1 MKKAILNMLML
12 FAVTGVATAQT
23 VTVADVEALPGET
36 GEKIKATIELS
47 APAGKYT
54 GVQLSIQFPTTGFT
68 NVEKGTGTNFETCQV
83 GAMTDGKVKI
93 AAANGATFENATIVV
108 KFDVDNSLALGEYDL
123 TVTDIQFEAT
133 GVEDHIADVPFKVI
147 VTDRITLDENSTALP
162 IARTGVNVKVKRTI
176 NANEW
181 STICL
186 PFAMTKTKFQNAFG
200 SDAILKEYK
209 GYTTEMDWDTYTPTS
224 IVLNFDDFVWTN
236 ALTKT
241 AVGTPYLIKTTKAIE
256 SFDVNN
262 VTIITELNDVSA
274 GDNNGFAGKFKGV
287 IAKTTVPDKGLFISG
302 NKFYY
307 STGKTNIK
315 AFRGWFELQ
324 AILDVPFDIDARID
338 FNFDETTGIKEV
350 HGSDKSVEGTYDL
363 QGRKVEEPANKGL
376 YIVNGHKVVIK

>member
-54 GVQLSIQFPTTGFT
+54 GVQLSIQFPTTGFS
-68 NVEKGTGTNFETCQV
+68 NVLKATGTNFETCQV
-83 GAMTDGKVKI
+83 GEMTDGKVKI

-123 TVTDIQFEAT
+123 AVTDIQFEAT

-147 VTDRITLDENSTALP
+147 VTDRITLDENSTTLP

-176 NANEW
+176 NAGEW

-186 PFAMTKTKFQNAFG
+186 PFDMDKTQVETVFG
-200 SDAILKEYK
+200 SDAIIKSYT
-209 GYTTEMDWDTYTPTS
+209 GYTADIDLTTYIPSAITMNFEDYEITP
-224 IVLNFDDFVWTN
+224 F
-236 ALTKT
+236 TKLW
-241 AVGTPYLIKTTKAIE
+241 AGTPYLIKTKKNIS
-256 SFDVNN
+256 SFDIDN
-262 VTIITELNDVSA
+262 VTITTTTDDVV
-274 GDNNGFAGKFKGV
+274 GKETKYKFNGKFKGTL
-287 IAKTTVPDKGLFISG
+287 AKTKVPNNGLFISG
-302 NKFYY
+302 NRFYY

-324 AILDVPFDIDARID
+324 VVLDESVLSRID

-350 HGSDKSVEGTYDL
+350 HGNANVEGTYDL
-363 QGRKVEEPANKGL
+363 QGRKVEEPTNKGL
-376 YIVNGHKVVIK
+376 YIVNGRKVVKK

>member
-54 GVQLSIQFPTTGFT
+54 GVQLSIQFPTTGFS
-68 NVEKGTGTNFETCQV
+68 NVLKATGTSFETCQV
-83 GAMTDGKVKI
+83 GEMTDGKVKI

-147 VTDRITLDENSTALP
+147 VTDRITLDENSTTAP
-162 IARTGVNVKVKRTI
+162 IARTGVNVKVNRTI
-176 NANEW
+176 KAGEW

-186 PFAMTKTKFQNAFG
+186 PFTMTKSQAETVFG
-200 SDAILKEYK
+200 SDVTVKTFT
-209 GYTTEMDWDTYTPTS
+209 GYTATIDELTLIPS
-224 IVLNFDDFVWTN
+224 AIVMNFADYN
-236 ALTKT
+236 LSALKPLK
-241 AVGTPYLIKTTKAIE
+241 AGNPYLIKTSKDIS
-256 SFDVNN
+256 SFELDGVN
-262 VTIITELNDVSA
+262 VSSTTSDVSVKETNYEL
-274 GDNNGFAGKFKGV
+274 DGKFKGV
-287 IAKTTVPDKGLFISG
+287 LAKTTVPDKGLFISG

-324 AILDVPFDIDARID
+324 AIIDSPVSFDARID

-350 HGSDKSVEGTYDL
+350 HGSANVEGTYDL
-363 QGRKVEEPANKGL
+363 QGRKVEEPVKGL
-376 YIVNGHKVVIK
+376 YIVNGKKVVIK

>member
-54 GVQLSIQFPTTGFT
+54 GVQLSIQFPTTGFS
-68 NVEKGTGTNFETCQV
+68 NVLKATGTSFETCQV
-83 GAMTDGKVKI
+83 GEMTDGKVKI

-147 VTDRITLDENSTALP
+147 VTDRITLDENSTTAP
-162 IARTGVNVKVKRTI
+162 IARTGVNVKVNRTI
-176 NANEW
+176 KAGEW

-186 PFAMTKTKFQNAFG
+186 PFTMTKSQAETVFG
-200 SDAILKEYK
+200 SDVTVKTFT
-209 GYTTEMDWDTYTPTS
+209 GYTATIDELTLIPS
-224 IVLNFDDFVWTN
+224 AIVMNFADYN
-236 ALTKT
+236 LSALKPLK
-241 AVGTPYLIKTTKAIE
+241 AGNPYLIKTSKDIS
-256 SFDVNN
+256 SFELDGVN
-262 VTIITELNDVSA
+262 VSSTTSDVSVKETNYEL
-274 GDNNGFAGKFKGV
+274 DGKFKGV
-287 IAKTTVPDKGLFISG
+287 LAKTTVPDKGLFISG

-324 AILDVPFDIDARID
+324 AIIDSPVSFDARID

-350 HGSDKSVEGTYDL
+350 HGNANVEGTYDL
-363 QGRKVEEPANKGL
+363 QGRKVEEPVKGL
-376 YIVNGHKVVIK
+376 YIVNGKKVVIK

>member
-54 GVQLSIQFPTTGFT
+54 GVQLSIQFPTTGFS
-68 NVEKGTGTNFETCQV
+68 NVLKATGTSFETCQV
-83 GAMTDGKVKI
+83 GEMTDGKVKI

-147 VTDRITLDENSTALP
+147 VTDRITLDENSTELP
-162 IARTGVNVKVKRTI
+162 IERDGVNVKVKRTI

-186 PFAMTKTKFQNAFG
+186 PFDMTESEVKAAFG
-200 SDAILKEYK
+200 NDVELAIFDSYSAE
-209 GYTTEMDWDTYTPTS
+209 TEGSNVES
-224 IVLNFDDFVWTN
+224 ITINFVEVDLSDDF
-236 ALTKT
+236 T
-241 AVGTPYLIKTTKAIE
+241 ANYPYLIKTSKK
-256 SFDVNN
+256 
-262 VTIITELNDVSA
+262 ITEFSLDGKDISPDAVIEQYKK
-274 GDNNGFAGKFKGV
+274 GTKVKGKFIGTYE
-287 IAKTTVPDKGLFISG
+287 ANTTVPENSLFLSG
-302 NKFYY
+302 NKFWY
-307 STGKTNIK
+307 STGKTKMK
-315 AFRGWFELQ
+315 AFRAYFTLV
-324 AILDVPFDIDARID
+324 DVLTDRSAGARI
-338 FNFDETTGIKEV
+338 NVIDETTGIKEV
-350 HGSDKSVEGTYDL
+350 HGSANVEGTYDL

-376 YIVNGHKVVIK
+376 YIVNGRKVVKK